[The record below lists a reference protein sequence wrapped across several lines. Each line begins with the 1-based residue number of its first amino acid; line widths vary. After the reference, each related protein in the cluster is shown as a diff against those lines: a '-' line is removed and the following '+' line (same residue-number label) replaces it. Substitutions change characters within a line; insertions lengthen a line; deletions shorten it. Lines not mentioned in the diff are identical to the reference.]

1 MPLALLVSEKRNN
14 EQGCSE
20 YFSPV
25 RTCIRRKGVRVSK
38 LYILLFF
45 IFYALVVTVGRKSSA
60 PVNTQS
66 FEKISFEGIATR
78 FGKDL

>member
-1 MPLALLVSEKRNN
+1 M
-14 EQGCSE
+14 
-20 YFSPV
+20 
-25 RTCIRRKGVRVSK
+25 SK